1 MGLCGRVCSTT
12 PQACKDH
19 KHTFCSSDP
28 TPGQCDKPPRTTC
41 PPCNASAP
49 PVPPPQNFHGT
60 CHFMHG
66 RHHPGKSASITS
78 GACTPT
84 PAPPAV
90 ECAHGKCVRFDRGDD
105 TAAAAKLAQAA
116 DIAVVFVATTS
127 SEGTDRRSLNLQDNG
142 NALVSAV
149 VAANPHTVRA
159 RLLSMLQLS
168 ASERHWR
175 TLRPF

>member
-1 MGLCGRVCSTT
+1 MPTCGGSHRW
-12 PQACKDH
+12 
-19 KHTFCSSDP
+19 CSSEGCRKTLTRLRDA
-28 TPGQCDKPPRTTC
+28 QDY
-41 PPCNASAP
+41 
-49 PVPPPQNFHGT
+49 
-60 CHFMHG
+60 
-66 RHHPGKSASITS
+66 
-78 GACTPT
+78 
-84 PAPPAV
+84 
-90 ECAHGKCVRFDRGDD
+90 
-105 TAAAAKLAQAA
+105 AKLAQAA